1 MKNKQSLYKWL
12 YETYENDLF
21 SYGIAFG
28 ISKELL
34 EDAIHD
40 VFLHLYEREHKL
52 WESQNMKFYLLNC
65 LKNRIRTIKKT
76 LITQHY
82 YKLNFLST

>member
-34 EDAIHD
+34 EDAIQD
-40 VFLHLYEREHKL
+40 VFLYLYEREHKL
-52 WESQNMKFYLLNC
+52 LESQNMKFYLLNC
-65 LKNRIRTIKKT
+65 LKTEFGPLRKK
-76 LITQHY
+76 
-82 YKLNFLST
+82 K

>member
-1 MKNKQSLYKWL
+1 MIITIQYSLEDRILTFCEDSVKNKQSLYKWL

-40 VFLHLYEREHKL
+40 VFCIYMSVSTNFGKV
-52 WESQNMKFYLLNC
+52 
-65 LKNRIRTIKKT
+65 RI
-76 LITQHY
+76 
-82 YKLNFLST
+82 